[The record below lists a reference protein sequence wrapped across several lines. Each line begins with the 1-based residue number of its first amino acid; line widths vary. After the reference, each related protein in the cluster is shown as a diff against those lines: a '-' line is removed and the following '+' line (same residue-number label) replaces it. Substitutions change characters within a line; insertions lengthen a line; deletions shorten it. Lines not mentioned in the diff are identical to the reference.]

1 MRIFNPLQ
9 WNFRFRTVATLLT
22 WAVVPLVLGGFVA
35 WRSLVSASGPAGV
48 TVTQLNTLMSIMFR
62 NLLLMT
68 VPLLLVCLGAA
79 LLFSWVVV
87 QPLLRLQ
94 RGVEE
99 IARGNLA
106 QEPLPVTSRDEV
118 GRMTHAFNDMLTA
131 LQTMVRTLA
140 DTAEHLDA
148 AGRRLREAAGQSM
161 AATDASVRQVEQV
174 RGIAAEQAT
183 QAKSGAHATSELRD
197 AAEHVATSADAQARE
212 VERVAVT
219 VQQVAASIE
228 QVAAGAGVVA
238 EAAAN
243 TRSAAEAGGH
253 AVNAVVSGMAQV
265 QERVLTAS
273 AQVQDLTGSLKHVD
287 EILQL
292 ISEIADQTDLLA
304 LNAAIEAARVGDQG
318 RGFAVVA
325 GEVRRLAERSRRAA
339 GDITNQVEGLRAGAQ
354 AVVLAMEAGTQEVR
368 NGTALAGEAG
378 QSLQRILTAVAET
391 QAQVE
396 SISAAAEE
404 IAAAGSQVVEA
415 THHLSAIAEENAAT
429 SEQML
434 GSAGRVADLIGTVEH
449 GAESTECASGAMA
462 AAAEQMRASVAD
474 ASVCA
479 GEVSDTATKLR
490 QQVARFRL

>member
-48 TVTQLNTLMSIMFR
+48 SAAQLETLTGIMFR

-68 VPLLLVCLGAA
+68 VPLLLICLGAA
-79 LLFSWVVV
+79 LLFSWVVL
-87 QPLLRLQ
+87 QPLVRLQ

-99 IARGNLA
+99 VARGNLA
-106 QEPLPVTSRDEV
+106 QEPLPVASRDEV
-118 GRMTHAFNDMLTA
+118 GRMTQAFNAMLTA
-131 LQTMVRTLA
+131 LQSMVRTLA
-140 DTAEHLDA
+140 NTAVDLDA
-148 AGRRLREAAGQSM
+148 AGSRLREAAGQSM
-161 AATDASVRQVEQV
+161 AATESSVSQVEQV
-174 RGIAAEQAT
+174 RGIAVEQAA
-183 QAKSGAHATSELRD
+183 QAASGAQATAELRD
-197 AAEHVATSADAQARE
+197 AAEQVAVSADAQARE
-212 VERVAVT
+212 VERVAET
-219 VQQVAASIE
+219 VQQVAASIQ
-228 QVAAGAGVVA
+228 QVAAGASVVA

-243 TRSAAEAGGH
+243 THSAAEAGGK
-253 AVNAVVSGMAQV
+253 AVHAVVSGMAQV
-265 QERVLTAS
+265 QERVLAAS

-304 LNAAIEAARVGDQG
+304 LNAAIEAARVGEQG

-339 GDITNQVEGLRAGAQ
+339 GDITSQVQGLRAGAQ
-354 AVVLAMEAGTQEVR
+354 AVVVAMEAGTQEVR

-378 QSLQRILTAVAET
+378 QSLQRILTAVVET

-404 IAAAGSQVVEA
+404 IAAASSQVVD
-415 THHLSAIAEENAAT
+415 TTQHLSAIAEENAGTA
-429 SEQML
+429 EQML
-434 GSAGRVADLIGTVEH
+434 IAAGRVADLIGAVEH
-449 GAESTECASGAMA
+449 GAQSAECASGAMA
-462 AAAEQMRASVAD
+462 AAAEQMRGSVAD
-474 ASVCA
+474 ASACA
-479 GEVSDTATKLR
+479 GEVSDTATRLR
-490 QQVARFRL
+490 EQVARFRL